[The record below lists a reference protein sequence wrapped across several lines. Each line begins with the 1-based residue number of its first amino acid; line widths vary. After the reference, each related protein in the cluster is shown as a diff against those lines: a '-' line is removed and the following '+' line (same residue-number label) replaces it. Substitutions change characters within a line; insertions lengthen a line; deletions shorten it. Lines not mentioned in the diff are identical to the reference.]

1 MKRILNNIFLVIF
14 LLFLF
19 GLFFSWLGSSNL
31 FAPVKTISLNEV
43 VQKIKNS
50 QVEEIVLKGEKIT
63 LKTKEGE
70 ELVSYKE
77 ASQGL
82 LETLKEFGLTNED
95 LKGVKINVKSEAGSN
110 FWLGIILSSILPLLL
125 LLLFFWWTF
134 KQAQKGAGQAL
145 TFGRSRLRV
154 FKPEKGRIT
163 FDDVA
168 NLKEAKE
175 ELEEVVEFLKNPQKF
190 LNIGARI
197 PKGVLLVGPPGCGK
211 TLLARAVAGTAG
223 VPFFH
228 ISGSEFI
235 ELFVGV
241 GASRVRD
248 AFSIAKKNA
257 PSILFIDEIDAI
269 GRERGAG
276 LGGGHD
282 EREQTLNQILVEMD
296 GFERHDK
303 VVVIAATNRPDILD
317 PALLRPGR
325 FDRRV
330 VLDLPDLKG
339 REEILKIHTRK
350 MPLANDVN
358 LKRIAQRTP
367 GLSGADLEN
376 LVNEAAILAA
386 RKNKKVVS
394 QQEFLDSIEK
404 VILGPERKSYLL
416 IPEEK
421 KIAAYHEAGH
431 ALVAAFIPSA
441 EKVQKIS
448 IIARGQAA
456 GYTLRLPEEDR
467 HFKTKSQ
474 FLGDMAVLLGGYLAE
489 KIVFG
494 DITTGASDDLKKATD
509 IARALVTKYG
519 MSEKIGPLNLTSG
532 EETVFLGKEIATAK
546 DYSEE
551 LANEVDEE
559 IRKFIHKAYKK
570 AETIL
575 KKKRKILDKLAET
588 LLEKEIIEKEEFE
601 KIIKEG

>member
-14 LLFLF
+14 LFFLF

-110 FWLGIILSSILPLLL
+110 FWLGIVLSSLLPLLL

-163 FDDVA
+163 FDNVA

-257 PSILFIDEIDAI
+257 PSILFVDEIDAI

-296 GFERHDK
+296 GFEKHDK

-358 LKRIAQRTP
+358 LKRVAERTP

-431 ALVAAFIPSA
+431 ALVSAFIPSA

-519 MSEKIGPLNLTSG
+519 MSEKIGPLNLAGG
-532 EETVFLGKEIATAK
+532 EEAVFLGREIVTAK

-559 IRKFIHKAYKK
+559 VRKFIHKAYKK
-570 AETIL
+570 AEAIL

-601 KIIKEG
+601 KIIREG

>member
-330 VLDLPDLKG
+330 ILDLPDLKG

-358 LKRIAQRTP
+358 LKRVAERTP

-421 KIAAYHEAGH
+421 RIAAYHEAGH
-431 ALVAAFIPSA
+431 ALVSAFIPSA

-532 EETVFLGKEIATAK
+532 EEAVFLGREIATTK

-559 IRKFIHKAYKK
+559 VRKFIHKAYKK

>member
-43 VQKIKNS
+43 VQKIKNN
-50 QVEEIVLKGEKIT
+50 QVEEIILKGEKIT
-63 LKTKEGE
+63 LRTKGGE

-163 FDDVA
+163 FEDVA

-190 LNIGARI
+190 LSIGARI

-296 GFERHDK
+296 GFEKHDK

-330 VLDLPDLKG
+330 ILDLPDLKG

-358 LKRIAQRTP
+358 LRRIAERTP

-448 IIARGQAA
+448 IIARGRAA

-474 FLGDMAVLLGGYLAE
+474 FLGDIAVLLGGYLAE

-532 EETVFLGKEIATAK
+532 EEAVFLGREIVTAK

-559 IRKFIHKAYKK
+559 VRKFIHKAYKK
-570 AETIL
+570 AEAIL

-588 LLEKEIIEKEEFE
+588 LLEKEVIEKEEFE
-601 KIIKEG
+601 KIIKED

>member
-168 NLKEAKE
+168 DLKEAKE

>member
-14 LLFLF
+14 LFFLF

-110 FWLGIILSSILPLLL
+110 FWLGIVLSSLLPLLL

-163 FDDVA
+163 FDNVA

-257 PSILFIDEIDAI
+257 PSILFVDEIDAI

-296 GFERHDK
+296 GFEKHDK

-358 LKRIAQRTP
+358 LKRVAERTP

-474 FLGDMAVLLGGYLAE
+474 FLGDMAVLLGGYLSE

-519 MSEKIGPLNLTSG
+519 MSEKIGPLNLAGG
-532 EETVFLGKEIATAK
+532 EEAVFLGREIVTAK

-559 IRKFIHKAYKK
+559 VRKFIHKAYKK
-570 AETIL
+570 AEAIL

-601 KIIKEG
+601 KIIREG

>member
-14 LLFLF
+14 LFFLF

-110 FWLGIILSSILPLLL
+110 FWLGIVLSSLLPLLL

-168 NLKEAKE
+168 DLKEAKE

-296 GFERHDK
+296 GFEKHDK

-330 VLDLPDLKG
+330 ILDLPDLRG

-358 LKRIAQRTP
+358 LKRVAERTP

-431 ALVAAFIPSA
+431 ALVSAFIPSA

-532 EETVFLGKEIATAK
+532 EEAVFLGREIVTAK

-559 IRKFIHKAYKK
+559 VRKFIRKAYKK

-601 KIIKEG
+601 KIIREG

>member
-14 LLFLF
+14 LFFLF

-110 FWLGIILSSILPLLL
+110 FWLGIVLSSLLPLLL

-163 FDDVA
+163 FDNVA

-257 PSILFIDEIDAI
+257 PSILFVDEIDAI

-296 GFERHDK
+296 GFEKHDK

-358 LKRIAQRTP
+358 LKRVAERTP

-431 ALVAAFIPSA
+431 ALVSAFIPSA

-448 IIARGQAA
+448 IITRGQAA

-519 MSEKIGPLNLTSG
+519 MSEKIGPLNLAGG
-532 EETVFLGKEIATAK
+532 EEAVFLGREIVTAK

-559 IRKFIHKAYKK
+559 VRKFIHKAYKK
-570 AETIL
+570 AEAIL

-601 KIIKEG
+601 KIIREG

>member
-14 LLFLF
+14 LFFLF

-110 FWLGIILSSILPLLL
+110 FWLGIVLSSLLPLLL

-163 FDDVA
+163 FDNVA

-257 PSILFIDEIDAI
+257 PSILSVDEIDAI

-282 EREQTLNQILVEMD
+282 DREQTLNQILVEMD
-296 GFERHDK
+296 GFEKHDK

-358 LKRIAQRTP
+358 LKRVAERTP

-431 ALVAAFIPSA
+431 ALVSAFIPSA

-448 IIARGQAA
+448 IITRGQAA

-474 FLGDMAVLLGGYLAE
+474 FLGDMAVLLGGYLA
-489 KIVFG
+489 
-494 DITTGASDDLKKATD
+494 
-509 IARALVTKYG
+509 
-519 MSEKIGPLNLTSG
+519 
-532 EETVFLGKEIATAK
+532 
-546 DYSEE
+546 
-551 LANEVDEE
+551 
-559 IRKFIHKAYKK
+559 
-570 AETIL
+570 
-575 KKKRKILDKLAET
+575 
-588 LLEKEIIEKEEFE
+588 
-601 KIIKEG
+601 

>member
-14 LLFLF
+14 LFFLF

-110 FWLGIILSSILPLLL
+110 FWLGIVLSSLLPLLL

-163 FDDVA
+163 FDNVA

-296 GFERHDK
+296 GFEKHDK

-330 VLDLPDLKG
+330 ILDLPDLRG

-358 LKRIAQRTP
+358 LKRVAERTP

-431 ALVAAFIPSA
+431 ALVSAFIPSA

-532 EETVFLGKEIATAK
+532 EEAVFLGREIVTAK

-559 IRKFIHKAYKK
+559 VRKFIRKAHKK

-601 KIIKEG
+601 KIIREG

>member
-14 LLFLF
+14 LFFLF

-110 FWLGIILSSILPLLL
+110 FWLGIVLSSLLPLLL

-168 NLKEAKE
+168 DLKEAKE

-296 GFERHDK
+296 GFEKHDK

-330 VLDLPDLKG
+330 ILDLPDLRG

-358 LKRIAQRTP
+358 LKRVAERTP

-431 ALVAAFIPSA
+431 ALVSAFIPSA

-519 MSEKIGPLNLTSG
+519 MSEKIGPLNLAGG
-532 EETVFLGKEIATAK
+532 EEAVFLGREIVTAK

-559 IRKFIHKAYKK
+559 VRKFIRKAYKK

-601 KIIKEG
+601 KIIREG

>member
-43 VQKIKNS
+43 VQKIKNN
-50 QVEEIVLKGEKIT
+50 QVEEIILKGEKIT
-63 LKTKEGE
+63 LRTKGGE

-163 FDDVA
+163 FEDVA

-190 LNIGARI
+190 LSIGARI

-296 GFERHDK
+296 GFEKHDK

-330 VLDLPDLKG
+330 ILDLPDLKG

-358 LKRIAQRTP
+358 LRRIAERTP

-448 IIARGQAA
+448 IIARGRAA

-474 FLGDMAVLLGGYLAE
+474 FLGDIAVLLGGYLAE

-532 EETVFLGKEIATAK
+532 EEAVFLGREIVTAK

-559 IRKFIHKAYKK
+559 VRKFIHKAYKK

-601 KIIKEG
+601 KIIKED

>member
-14 LLFLF
+14 LFFLF

-110 FWLGIILSSILPLLL
+110 FWLGIVLSSLLPLLL

-163 FDDVA
+163 FDNVA

-257 PSILFIDEIDAI
+257 PSILFVDEIDAI

-296 GFERHDK
+296 GFEKHDK

-330 VLDLPDLKG
+330 ILDLPDLRG

-358 LKRIAQRTP
+358 LKRIAERTP

-532 EETVFLGKEIATAK
+532 EEAVFLGREIVTAK

-559 IRKFIHKAYKK
+559 VRKFIRKAYKK

-601 KIIKEG
+601 KIIREG

>member
-14 LLFLF
+14 LFFLF

-110 FWLGIILSSILPLLL
+110 FWLGIVLSSLLPLLL

-163 FDDVA
+163 FDNVA

-257 PSILFIDEIDAI
+257 PSILFVDEIDAI

-296 GFERHDK
+296 GFEKHDK

-330 VLDLPDLKG
+330 VLDLPDLRG

-358 LKRIAQRTP
+358 LKRVAERTP

-431 ALVAAFIPSA
+431 ALVSAFIPSA

-448 IIARGQAA
+448 IIARGRAA

-532 EETVFLGKEIATAK
+532 EEAVFLGREIVTAK

-559 IRKFIHKAYKK
+559 VRKFIHKAYKK
-570 AETIL
+570 AEAIL

-601 KIIKEG
+601 KIIREG

>member
-14 LLFLF
+14 LFFLF

-95 LKGVKINVKSEAGSN
+95 LKGVKLNVKSEAGSN
-110 FWLGIILSSILPLLL
+110 FWLGIVLSSLLPLLL

-145 TFGRSRLRV
+145 TFGRSRLKV

-168 NLKEAKE
+168 DLKEAKE

-257 PSILFIDEIDAI
+257 PSILFVDEIDAI

-296 GFERHDK
+296 GFEKHDK

-358 LKRIAQRTP
+358 LKRVAERTP

-431 ALVAAFIPSA
+431 ALVSAFIPSA

-519 MSEKIGPLNLTSG
+519 MSEKIGPLNLAGG
-532 EETVFLGKEIATAK
+532 EEAVFLGREIVTAK

-559 IRKFIHKAYKK
+559 VRKFIHKAYKK
-570 AETIL
+570 AEAIL

-601 KIIKEG
+601 KIIREG

>member
-14 LLFLF
+14 LFFLF

-110 FWLGIILSSILPLLL
+110 FWLGIVLSSLLPLLL

-163 FDDVA
+163 FDNVA

-257 PSILFIDEIDAI
+257 PSILFVDEIDAI

-296 GFERHDK
+296 GFEKHDK

-358 LKRIAQRTP
+358 LKRVAERTP

-431 ALVAAFIPSA
+431 ALVSAFIPSA

-519 MSEKIGPLNLTSG
+519 MSEKIGPLNLAGG
-532 EETVFLGKEIATAK
+532 EEAVFLGREIVTAK

-559 IRKFIHKAYKK
+559 VRKFIHKAYKK

-601 KIIKEG
+601 KIIREG

>member
-43 VQKIKNS
+43 VQKIKNN
-50 QVEEIVLKGEKIT
+50 QVEEIILKGEKIT
-63 LKTKEGE
+63 LRTKGGE

-163 FDDVA
+163 FEDVA

-330 VLDLPDLKG
+330 ILDLPDLKG

-358 LKRIAQRTP
+358 LRRIAERTP

-474 FLGDMAVLLGGYLAE
+474 FLGDIAVLLGGYLAE

-532 EETVFLGKEIATAK
+532 EEAVFLGREIVTAK

-559 IRKFIHKAYKK
+559 VRKFIHKAYKK
-570 AETIL
+570 AEAIL

-588 LLEKEIIEKEEFE
+588 LLEKEVIEKEEFE
-601 KIIKEG
+601 KIIKED

>member
-14 LLFLF
+14 LFFLF

-110 FWLGIILSSILPLLL
+110 FWLGIVLSSLLPLLL

-163 FDDVA
+163 FDNVA

-257 PSILFIDEIDAI
+257 PSILFVDEIDAI

-296 GFERHDK
+296 GFEKHDK

-330 VLDLPDLKG
+330 ILDLPDLRG

-358 LKRIAQRTP
+358 LKRIAERTP

-431 ALVAAFIPSA
+431 ALVSAFIPSA

-532 EETVFLGKEIATAK
+532 EEAVFLGREIVTAK

-559 IRKFIHKAYKK
+559 VRKFIHKAYKK

-601 KIIKEG
+601 KIIREG

>member
-339 REEILKIHTRK
+339 REE
-350 MPLANDVN
+350 
-358 LKRIAQRTP
+358 
-367 GLSGADLEN
+367 
-376 LVNEAAILAA
+376 
-386 RKNKKVVS
+386 
-394 QQEFLDSIEK
+394 
-404 VILGPERKSYLL
+404 
-416 IPEEK
+416 
-421 KIAAYHEAGH
+421 
-431 ALVAAFIPSA
+431 
-441 EKVQKIS
+441 
-448 IIARGQAA
+448 
-456 GYTLRLPEEDR
+456 
-467 HFKTKSQ
+467 
-474 FLGDMAVLLGGYLAE
+474 
-489 KIVFG
+489 
-494 DITTGASDDLKKATD
+494 
-509 IARALVTKYG
+509 
-519 MSEKIGPLNLTSG
+519 
-532 EETVFLGKEIATAK
+532 
-546 DYSEE
+546 
-551 LANEVDEE
+551 
-559 IRKFIHKAYKK
+559 
-570 AETIL
+570 
-575 KKKRKILDKLAET
+575 
-588 LLEKEIIEKEEFE
+588 
-601 KIIKEG
+601 